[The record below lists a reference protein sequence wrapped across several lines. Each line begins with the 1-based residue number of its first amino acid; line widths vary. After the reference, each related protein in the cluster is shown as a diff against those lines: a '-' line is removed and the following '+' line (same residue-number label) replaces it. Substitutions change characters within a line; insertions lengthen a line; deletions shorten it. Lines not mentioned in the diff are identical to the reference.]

1 MLFCID
7 VGIGKTIKSRYMQ
20 ELKPK
25 LTFFDLRRGRVAA
38 F

>member
-7 VGIGKTIKSRYMQ
+7 VGIGKTIKSRCMQ
-20 ELKPK
+20 ELKETY
-25 LTFFDLRRGRVAA
+25 LFYLRRGRGAA